1 MKGCTPA
8 DFRQLPVTWKKQDHA
23 LVSHPLNVS
32 IRFKLFF
39 MHGFGLGSWSQVD
52 VGFSAAPR
60 ATLLFSDLPEI
71 ENALPEIETELP
83 EIETTMN

>member
-1 MKGCTPA
+1 M
-8 DFRQLPVTWKKQDHA
+8 
-23 LVSHPLNVS
+23 SHPLNVS

-71 ENALPEIETELP
+71 ETELP
-83 EIETTMN
+83 EIETDLHEIETALLKSRLICLKSRLPCLKSRFCLMN